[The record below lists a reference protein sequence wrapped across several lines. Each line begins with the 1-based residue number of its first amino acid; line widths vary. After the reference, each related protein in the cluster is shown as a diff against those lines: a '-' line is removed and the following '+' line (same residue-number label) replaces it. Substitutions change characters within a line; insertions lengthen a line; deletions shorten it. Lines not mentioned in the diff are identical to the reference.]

1 MQNKQTYSL
10 LIEFKTNQKLDFVY
24 FNPYK
29 QTMSLENEVKIN
41 KLLKSWPVGTVY
53 LSSWLADNGISSQ
66 LLNRYKKSAWLESI
80 GTGALKR
87 SGDDVDY
94 HGGVYALQNQAG
106 LSIHAGG
113 RTALSLLG
121 RAHYIDMAGGR
132 AVLFGGKKESLPA
145 WFKNKNWETRIDY
158 YMTSFLPADMGL
170 VDLERKNFSVKVSSP
185 ARAILECLYLAPKHQ
200 EFFECY
206 ELMEGLNN
214 LRPKSVQEL
223 LENCSS
229 IKVKRLFLYIAEK
242 LEHPWL
248 DFVDLSKVDLG
259 SGKRS
264 LVKNGVYIDKYK
276 ITVPKEFEK
285 NEKPNV

>member
-1 MQNKQTYSL
+1 
-10 LIEFKTNQKLDFVY
+10 
-24 FNPYK
+24 
-29 QTMSLENEVKIN
+29 MSLDNGLKIN
-41 KLLKSWPVGTVY
+41 KLLKDWPMGTVY
-53 LSSWLADNGISSQ
+53 LSSWLANNGISSQ
-66 LLNRYKKSAWLESI
+66 LLNRYKKSRWLESI
-80 GTGALKR
+80 GTGAVIR

-94 HGGVYALQNQAG
+94 HGGIYALQTQAK
-106 LSIHAGG
+106 LSVHVGG
-113 RTALSLLG
+113 RTALALHG
-121 RAHYIDMAGGR
+121 RAHYIDMAAGR
-132 AVLFGGKKESLPA
+132 AVLFGAKKESLPT
-145 WFKNKNWETRIDY
+145 WFKQKNWDASVEY
-158 YMTSFLPADMGL
+158 YTTSFLPADTGL

-200 EFFECY
+200 ELFECY

-229 IKVKRLFLYIAEK
+229 IKVKRLFLYMAEK
-242 LEHPWL
+242 LKHPWL
-248 DFVDLSKVDLG
+248 DFADLSKVDLG

-285 NEKPNV
+285 NEKPGL